1 MTANKRTKYCLN
13 VQRQNS
19 RVKGGEGEKKLN
31 RKIKGKQKDDLYFFK
46 KENKRKGNGKEAE
59 GAIRAIIMQK

>member
-31 RKIKGKQKDDLYFFK
+31 RNIKGKQTDDLYFLK
-46 KENKRKGNGKEAE
+46 KENKRKKK
-59 GAIRAIIMQK
+59 QKGSRRGH